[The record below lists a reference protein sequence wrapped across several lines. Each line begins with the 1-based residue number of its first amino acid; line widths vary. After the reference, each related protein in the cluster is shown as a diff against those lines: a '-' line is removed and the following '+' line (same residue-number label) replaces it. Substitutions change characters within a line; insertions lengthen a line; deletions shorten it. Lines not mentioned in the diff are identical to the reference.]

1 VRWLLFILI
10 VACRQREENVDAAVV
25 VAEAG
30 PPPKSVCDLP
40 ASCPALTVDAA
51 TRITLERSPCF
62 GRCPVYKV
70 TIAGDGTVTWN
81 GTAHVDVGSATAKI
95 PVAKVQELADFLAS
109 SCFFSMQDRYSPP
122 VTDLPSATTTV
133 TIGGA
138 TKSISHRGA
147 GILDER
153 ENRGM
158 TDPTQCRPPKVL
170 AKIDDRIDEIA
181 NTEQWI
187 GKREGPPKPVSSADA
202 GPCNPPYTVQ
212 SNGTR
217 VFKKECL
224 R

>member
-1 VRWLLFILI
+1 MLLLDAGSIQPSGHGP
-10 VACRQREENVDAAVV
+10 AQRDDDRDDRRRDEIHF
-25 VAEAG
+25 
-30 PPPKSVCDLP
+30 
-40 ASCPALTVDAA
+40 AS
-51 TRITLERSPCF
+51 RR
-62 GRCPVYKV
+62 
-70 TIAGDGTVTWN
+70 
-81 GTAHVDVGSATAKI
+81 
-95 PVAKVQELADFLAS
+95 
-109 SCFFSMQDRYSPP
+109 
-122 VTDLPSATTTV
+122 
-133 TIGGA
+133 
-138 TKSISHRGA
+138 

-158 TDPTQCRPPKVL
+158 TDPRQCRPPKVL

-202 GPCNPPYTVQ
+202 GPCNPPFTVQ